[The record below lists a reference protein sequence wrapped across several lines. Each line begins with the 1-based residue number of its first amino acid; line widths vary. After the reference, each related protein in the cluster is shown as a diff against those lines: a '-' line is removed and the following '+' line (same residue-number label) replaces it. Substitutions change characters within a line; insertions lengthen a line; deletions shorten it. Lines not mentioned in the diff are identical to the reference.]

1 MVNDVEAIV
10 EISPVDSPE
19 HRNWLLV
26 LEQMESGLD
35 RASRTATL
43 GRLATVTAVVTAAA
57 AEELAAPTPSVEW
70 KLPLAELGQIP
81 AELVERAR
89 DVLINQQKLIGEIH
103 QARSAIALHLA
114 AVRTVQQGTG
124 QSIYV
129 DVTS

>member
-10 EISPVDSPE
+10 EISLVDSPE

-43 GRLATVTAVVTAAA
+43 GRLATVTAAA
-57 AEELAAPTPSVEW
+57 AEELAAPTPSAEW
-70 KLPLAELGQIP
+70 KLPSAELGQIP

-89 DVLINQQKLIGEIH
+89 DVLINQQKLIGEIR

>member
-10 EISPVDSPE
+10 EISLVDSPE

-43 GRLATVTAVVTAAA
+43 GRLATVTAAA
-57 AEELAAPTPSVEW
+57 AEELAAPAPSAEW
-70 KLPLAELGQIP
+70 KLPSAELGQIP

-89 DVLINQQKLIGEIH
+89 DVLINQQKLIGEIR

>member
-10 EISPVDSPE
+10 EIGQIDSPE

-26 LEQMESGLD
+26 LEQMESVLD

-43 GRLATVTAVVTAAA
+43 GRLATVTAAA
-57 AEELAAPTPSVEW
+57 AEDLASPTPSAEW
-70 KLPLAELGQIP
+70 KLPSAELGQIP

-89 DVLINQQKLIGEIH
+89 DVLINQQKLIGEIR